1 MLITVAFSS
10 VNSVLLLVLLF
21 LYGKIVFKTRAI
33 YPVGLFL
40 FALFLLAQ
48 NLLAV
53 FSYAAMQ
60 DYFAQGVLPYLL
72 GISGLELVSLGV
84 LLKVTL

>member
-1 MLITVAFSS
+1 MVITVAFSS
-10 VNSVLLLVLLF
+10 INSILLLVLLF
-21 LYGKIVFKTRAI
+21 LYGKIVFKTKAM
-33 YPVGLFL
+33 YPIGLFL

-53 FSYAAMQ
+53 FSYADMQ
-60 DYFAQGVLPYLL
+60 AYFGDAVLPYLS
-72 GISGLELVSLGV
+72 GIGALELVSLVV

>member
-1 MLITVAFSS
+1 MDITVAFSC
-10 VNSVLLLVLLF
+10 VNSILLLVLLF
-21 LYGKIVFKTRAI
+21 LYGKIVFKTKAM
-33 YPVGLFL
+33 YPIGLFL

-53 FSYAAMQ
+53 FSYADMQ
-60 DYFAQGVLPYLL
+60 AYFGDAVLPFLS
-72 GISGLELVSLGV
+72 GIAALELVSLSV

>member
-1 MLITVAFSS
+1 MIITVAFSS
-10 VNSVLLLVLLF
+10 INSVLLVILLF
-21 LYGKIVFKTRAI
+21 LYGKIVFKTKAMHPI
-33 YPVGLFL
+33 GLFL

-53 FSYAAMQ
+53 FSYADMQ
-60 DYFAQGVLPYLL
+60 AYFEAGVLPYLS
-72 GISGLELVSLGV
+72 GIGALELVSLIF